1 MNPKSFLLSISAHS
15 SAKTASIHN
24 TSTSVSMSECS
35 VKPIQTAQFKNLFI
49 ETLQKNEEE
58 LAIKV
63 NLKLPDALHSIT
75 AEDNLRRQTKQ

>member
-1 MNPKSFLLSISAHS
+1 
-15 SAKTASIHN
+15 
-24 TSTSVSMSECS
+24 MSECS
-35 VKPIQTAQFKNLFI
+35 VKPIQTTQFRNLFI
-49 ETLQKNEEE
+49 ETVQKNEEE